1 MTNPPQKLPM
11 HTPDFTKENIA
22 QLAELF
28 PHCVTETHDEN
39 KQPKRVIDFDLLRQ
53 TLSSEIVKVGKER
66 YQINWPG
73 KTEALLMANTSIKK
87 TLRPKV
93 EESKDWETTQNLFI
107 EGDNLDALKLLQNT
121 YLGKVK
127 MIYIDPP
134 YNTGNDFIYKDSFK
148 VSADEHKFDS
158 GQADEEGNRLV
169 INPESKGRFHSD
181 WLSMMYPR
189 LLLAH
194 RFLRDDGVIFISI
207 GDNEQANLKRMCDE
221 VFGED
226 NFITTITRIAKSG
239 GNKGDLYKPKK
250 DYILFACKNK
260 SAINKEDYGL
270 NDTREYRWLL
280 EEFKGKERK
289 YFKGEMPYREKLDA
303 RPNQRYY
310 IQTPDGSLM
319 IPKGNVFPEK
329 KEDGAIVL
337 PLSNEDNCWTWSVA
351 RYLEEKEKGRFIFR
365 KSENSPF
372 LDEYGK
378 KSNWTI
384 YKKIFEED
392 VQNRKVILS
401 DVLSGFENSLGT
413 KEMDSLSLSFSYPKS
428 SKLIEHLIKHVSQ
441 NNDDI
446 ILDFFAGSGT
456 TAHAVMGLNAAD
468 GGNRKFICVQIP
480 EVCDEKSPAFLAGY
494 KTITEVSKERIRRAG
509 QKILENPCHPDWSKD
524 IGFRVLAVDSTN
536 MKNVYYSPADLT
548 QAVLEN
554 TIDNFKDN
562 RLHED
567 LLFQVMLELGLDLS
581 LPMHST
587 DIEGRRVFF
596 VNEKDQPTQN
606 PVNVMMA
613 CFERLGTIN
622 TEFCKTLARQKPARA
637 VFRDGGFK
645 DDCAQT
651 NVVQIFK
658 TISPNTTVKVL

>member
-1 MTNPPQKLPM
+1 MTNPPKT
-11 HTPDFTKENIA
+11 TPQDFTMQSPDTTEKNIA
-22 QLAELF
+22 ELMALF

-73 KTEALLMANTSIKK
+73 KTESLLLANTPIKK

-169 INPESKGRFHSD
+169 PNPESKGRFHSD

-207 GDNEQANLKRMCDE
+207 DDHEQANLKRLCDE
-221 VFGED
+221 VFGEN
-226 NFITTITRIAKSG
+226 NFVANFTIKSNPRGSQASRLIAVEHENIIAYSKSYDKLEIIGYEKGNDEITDYSLNDEDGKYRLLGLRQRGGAWKREDRPLLYYPIFVNPNNGEVSLKKTPTHTKEALPKRPSG
-239 GNKGDLYKPKK
+239 EESRWTWGKTKFEKDSHLLVGKNVSRRGQEDFWDVFRK
-250 DYILFACKNK
+250 DY
-260 SAINKEDYGL
+260 
-270 NDTREYRWLL
+270 LL
-280 EEFKGKERK
+280 S
-289 YFKGEMPYREKLDA
+289 D
-303 RPNQRYY
+303 
-310 IQTPDGSLM
+310 DGQ
-319 IPKGNVFPEK
+319 
-329 KEDGAIVL
+329 
-337 PLSNEDNCWTWSVA
+337 VA
-351 RYLEEKEKGRFIFR
+351 RKKPRSVWDEKEMNYQNAKNEIKDLFGNSEIF
-365 KSENSPF
+365 
-372 LDEYGK
+372 D
-378 KSNWTI
+378 
-384 YKKIFEED
+384 
-392 VQNRKVILS
+392 
-401 DVLSGFENSLGT
+401 
-413 KEMDSLSLSFSYPKS
+413 YPKPTFIVQ
-428 SKLIEHLIKHVSQ
+428 KCMEMLKNE
-441 NNDDI
+441 DDI

-456 TAHAVMGLNAAD
+456 TAHAVMQLNAKD
-468 GGNRKFICVQIP
+468 GGNRRFICVQLP
-480 EVCDEKSPAFLAGY
+480 EVCGEESEAEKAGY
-494 KTITEVSKERIRRAG
+494 THITEITKERIRRAG
-509 QKILENPCHPDWSKD
+509 EKILADSPHPDWNKD
-524 IGFRVLAVDSTN
+524 IGFRVLAIDSTN

-554 TIDNFKDN
+554 TIDNFKK
-562 RLHED
+562 RSPED
-567 LLFQVMLELGLDLS
+567 LLFQVMLDLGLDLS
-581 LPMHST
+581 LPMHSE